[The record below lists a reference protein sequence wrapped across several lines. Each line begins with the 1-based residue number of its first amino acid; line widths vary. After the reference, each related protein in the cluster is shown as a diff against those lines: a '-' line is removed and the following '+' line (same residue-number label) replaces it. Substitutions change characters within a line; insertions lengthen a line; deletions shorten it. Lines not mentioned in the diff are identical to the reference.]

1 MKPDTID
8 ITIETEDHL
17 LDTYYTDNMDL
28 IRKYFDKYDFAPTE
42 EGEYTQLQNEEI
54 IHLFACITQD
64 ISTITIDNMTE
75 QEENLQDL
83 HLFLLDAIR
92 DMDFKKQVTLSYEE
106 KEEEGELVG
115 TVPVY
120 HMTRNGEYTQING
133 GQ

>member
-1 MKPDTID
+1 MNPDTIN

-17 LDTYYTDNMDL
+17 LDTYYTDNLDL
-28 IRKYFDKYDFAPTE
+28 IRKYFDKYEFAPTE

-83 HLFLLDAIR
+83 HLTLFDAIKY
-92 DMDFKKQVTLSYEE
+92 MDFKKQVTLTYEE
-106 KEEEGELVG
+106 KFPKEPEWKTWPTLMID
-115 TVPVY
+115 T
-120 HMTRNGEYTQING
+120 
-133 GQ
+133 

>member
-1 MKPDTID
+1 MNDKEKYQYQKTFEQSMKPDTIN
-8 ITIETEDHL
+8 ITIETEDYI

-28 IRKYFDKYDFAPTE
+28 IRIYFDNLVFDHSE

-54 IHLFACITQD
+54 IHLFACITSD

-83 HLFLLDAIR
+83 HLFLFYAIR

-106 KEEEGELVG
+106 TFPEEPE
-115 TVPVY
+115 
-120 HMTRNGEYTQING
+120 
-133 GQ
+133 

>member
-28 IRKYFDKYDFAPTE
+28 IRKYFDKYVFARTE

-64 ISTITIDNMTE
+64 ISIITIDNMTE

-106 KEEEGELVG
+106 KEEEGEQ
-115 TVPVY
+115 
-120 HMTRNGEYTQING
+120 E
-133 GQ
+133 

>member
-1 MKPDTID
+1 MKPDTIN
-8 ITIETEDHL
+8 ITIETEDHIIE
-17 LDTYYTDNMDL
+17 TYYTDNMDL
-28 IRKYFDKYDFAPTE
+28 IRIYFDKYEFARTE

-106 KEEEGELVG
+106 TFPEEPE
-115 TVPVY
+115 
-120 HMTRNGEYTQING
+120 
-133 GQ
+133 